1 MHIPMAYIYS
11 SIYSLCWIDAI
22 VPSLFQVET
31 TKKCLQTLTNIP
43 SGTKSPLV
51 EKHCFKLWQ
60 KSKRIPLQSYFSFP
74 LKFTQNSFWKPTF
87 FPFISENVINLWQ
100 ICVLTFFVWEMN
112 PVDSHLPASSIAHP
126 KLLSPTVCSKGRKSP
141 FLFKRGSFILSLWQM
156 GCCLQGGML
165 PRSMDFILFVSCSS
179 TAGRGPITTLK
190 GCSSSFWD

>member
-100 ICVLTFFVWEMN
+100 ICDLTSFVWEMN

-141 FLFKRGSFILSLWQM
+141 FLFKRGSFILYSALSCHCDRWAAAYRGGCFLEAWTLSSLCPAAPQ
-156 GCCLQGGML
+156 LE
-165 PRSMDFILFVSCSS
+165 
-179 TAGRGPITTLK
+179 GPL
-190 GCSSSFWD
+190 